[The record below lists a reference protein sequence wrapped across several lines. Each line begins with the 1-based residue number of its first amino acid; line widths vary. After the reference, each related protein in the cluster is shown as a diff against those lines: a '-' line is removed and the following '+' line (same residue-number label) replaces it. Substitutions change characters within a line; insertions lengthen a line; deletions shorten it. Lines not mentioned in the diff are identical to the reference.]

1 MCLCSTTLTFCW
13 HSVHYD
19 QRREMGPTEST
30 YLIWLYTIL
39 LQVVIERKSSIK
51 VTFLTTCM
59 HSCCVALRC
68 SLDAVGSHCLV
79 NLKSSVHL
87 IQHKHYYYIDN
98 ILFCNSYLSWKYWSD
113 SPTHSEETDGQTSCA
128 RGTLWSAAPLW
139 IKRDL
144 TWPPRAQAA
153 ISAP

>member
-1 MCLCSTTLTFCW
+1 MRLCSTTLTFCW
-13 HSVHYD
+13 CSVHYG
-19 QRREMGPTEST
+19 QKRKMGPTETT

-51 VTFLTTCM
+51 VAFLTTCM

-87 IQHKHYYYIDN
+87 YQHKHYYYIEN
-98 ILFCNSYLSWKYWSD
+98 ILFCNSYLSLTILISFSYPFRRNGWTNFFLCSWNSLECCSLVGKERSNLAA
-113 SPTHSEETDGQTSCA
+113 SCTSCN
-128 RGTLWSAAPLW
+128 
-139 IKRDL
+139 
-144 TWPPRAQAA
+144 
-153 ISAP
+153 

>member
-1 MCLCSTTLTFCW
+1 MRLCSTTLTFCW

-19 QRREMGPTEST
+19 QRRKMGPTEST

-59 HSCCVALRC
+59 HSCCVALGC
-68 SLDAVGSHCLV
+68 SLDAVGSHCFV

-98 ILFCNSYLSWKYWSD
+98 ILFCNSYLSLTILISFSYPFWRNRWTNFFLCSWNSLECCSLAGKVRSNLAA
-113 SPTHSEETDGQTSCA
+113 SCTSCN
-128 RGTLWSAAPLW
+128 
-139 IKRDL
+139 
-144 TWPPRAQAA
+144 
-153 ISAP
+153 

>member
-1 MCLCSTTLTFCW
+1 MRLCSTTLTFCW

-19 QRREMGPTEST
+19 QRRKMGPTEST

-39 LQVVIERKSSIK
+39 FQVVIERKSSIK

-59 HSCCVALRC
+59 HSCCVALGR

-87 IQHKHYYYIDN
+87 IPHKHYYYIDN
-98 ILFCNSYLSWKYWSD
+98 ILFCNSYLSLTILISFSYPFWSNRCTNSFLCLWNSLECCSLMD
-113 SPTHSEETDGQTSCA
+113 KERSNLAASCTSCN
-128 RGTLWSAAPLW
+128 
-139 IKRDL
+139 
-144 TWPPRAQAA
+144 
-153 ISAP
+153 